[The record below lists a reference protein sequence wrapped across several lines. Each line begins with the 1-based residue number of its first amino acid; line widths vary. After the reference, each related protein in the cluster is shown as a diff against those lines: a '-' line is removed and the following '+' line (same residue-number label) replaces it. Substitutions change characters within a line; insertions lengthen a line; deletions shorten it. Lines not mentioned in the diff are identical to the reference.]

1 MVSQSLK
8 FSGYLEPE
16 EVRAVVDAVPR
27 VSKYPERDQ
36 LLLELLWQS
45 GVRVTEGITLTVGRI
60 GITSIVF
67 QNLKQ
72 QESLKGDDGKVVR
85 NGKGKPIKVK
95 KPDATKEVEVSG
107 SLCQILKDF
116 CHRQKLGE
124 SDYVFRTNKG
134 HLSRW
139 YVWMITGKASELAN
153 VYRFGKKNIRT
164 GGRFK
169 GAFPHIFRH
178 SNAMHLLDQ
187 FGDISIVKE
196 QLGHASISTTQIYA
210 HPTKQKIQK
219 VISQVEW

>member
-27 VSKYPERDQ
+27 VSKHPERDQ

-45 GVRVTEGITLTVGRI
+45 GVRVTEGITLTAGRI

-72 QESLKGDDGKVVR
+72 QESLKSDDGKVVR

-95 KPDATKEVEVSG
+95 KLDATKEVEVSG
-107 SLCQILKDF
+107 SLCQLLKDF
-116 CHRQKLGE
+116 CNRQKLGE
-124 SDYVFRTNKG
+124 SDYVFRTSKG

-139 YVWMITGKASELAN
+139 YVWMITGKASESAN